1 MSDILVSATRDILNP
16 NSMTFEERE
25 KDLEEQAKQEEQARK
40 RAKNSPFSN
49 FYQFNR
55 AQTKNVILLASRYPK
70 AQTILLFLLDQMDEY
85 NAVVCS
91 YKVLQEALGMSQ
103 ATVARAIK
111 VLKDTNFI
119 AVFKCGTA
127 NLYSVNK
134 TLAWSSWGTNYKYAK
149 FDAKILISETEQ
161 IELAK
166 TGVIKHKEITLSA
179 AKVNTPVE

>member
-1 MSDILVSATRDILNP
+1 MPDILVSSTRDILNP

-25 KDLEEQAKQEEQARK
+25 KDLEEQAKRDEQARK

-55 AQTKNVILLASRYPK
+55 AQTQNMISLASKYPK
-70 AQTILLFLLDQMDEY
+70 AQVILLFLLDQMDEY
-85 NAVVCS
+85 NGVLCS

-103 ATVARAIK
+103 ATVARSIK
-111 VLKDTNFI
+111 VLKDFNFI
-119 AVFKCGTA
+119 AIFKCGTA

-134 TLAWSSWGTNYKYAK
+134 ILAWSSWGTNYKYAK

-161 IELAK
+161 EDLAK
-166 TGVIKHKEITLSA
+166 TRAVKHKEITLAS
-179 AKVNTPVE
+179 NGEGRHD